1 MVAQGAAT
9 AKRRGICTNHCDTE
23 HTLTHRAVMTLL
35 VLVLV
40 LGFVPMI
47 VWTACLWW
55 IDHWEREPWYLI
67 MAAFAWGAV
76 PSVVL
81 AYFSQMFIASR
92 MYSADVFYDPQIEA
106 KMAVVVAPVTEE
118 ILKALALLIIVI
130 FRRRDI
136 DSLMDGFIYGAAVG
150 FGFAAAENI
159 LYFHTSARWGGVP
172 LLVPV
177 VITRSFVF
185 GTNHAIFAGM
195 TGLGFAMARF
205 KSRWWAW
212 LVFPCIGLLVAMF
225 LHGLHNYLVIWSGT
239 SIDDQGFTTAV
250 MVHAIAF
257 VGCIALFVTSL
268 LVQRHWVRHY
278 LQEEV
283 ELGVLTASQLHL
295 ASRIGKSYRIRGES
309 KRFCSLCVKLAMKKH
324 MHARAG
330 EKEQDWEE
338 IQQLRQEI
346 REKAALSS

>member
-1 MVAQGAAT
+1 MS
-9 AKRRGICTNHCDTE
+9 
-23 HTLTHRAVMTLL
+23 LL
-35 VLVLV
+35 ALVFV

-47 VWTACLWW
+47 VWTAFLWW
-55 IDHWEREPWYLI
+55 IDHWEREPWYLL
-67 MAAFAWGAV
+67 MAAFVWGAI

-81 AYFSQMFIASR
+81 AYFSQMFIANR
-92 MYSADVFYDPQIEA
+92 ILSADVFYDPRQEA
-106 KMAVVVAPVTEE
+106 MMAVVVAPVTEE
-118 ILKALALLIIVI
+118 ILKALALLLIVI

-159 LYFHTSARWGGVP
+159 LYFSSAVMWGGLP
-172 LLVPV
+172 LLAPV
-177 VITRSFVF
+177 VIVRTFVF

-205 KSRWWAW
+205 RSRWWAW
-212 LVFPCIGLLVAMF
+212 LVFPGVGLLVAMF
-225 LHGLHNYLVIWSGT
+225 LHGLHNYLVMWSGT
-239 SIDDQGFTTAV
+239 SIDDQGFTAAV
-250 MVHAIAF
+250 MVHAIAV
-257 VGCIALFVTSL
+257 VGCIALFITSL

-283 ELGVLTASQLHL
+283 ELGVLTDGQLHM

-309 KRFCSLCVKLAMKKH
+309 RRFCSLCVQLAMKKH

-330 EKEQDWEE
+330 EKGQDPEE
-338 IQQLRQEI
+338 IEHLRQEI
-346 REKAALSS
+346 REKSALSS